1 MNKTEVI
8 FKEMYKIYVKM
19 LEKTDGRQGEVVVFE
34 GMQLGEVVNKFKEQ
48 ITKLKIDE
56 NVGMQCV

>member
-1 MNKTEVI
+1 
-8 FKEMYKIYVKM
+8 M
-19 LEKTDGRQGEVVVFE
+19 LGKTDGRQGEVAVFE

-56 NVGMQCV
+56 NTGMQGV